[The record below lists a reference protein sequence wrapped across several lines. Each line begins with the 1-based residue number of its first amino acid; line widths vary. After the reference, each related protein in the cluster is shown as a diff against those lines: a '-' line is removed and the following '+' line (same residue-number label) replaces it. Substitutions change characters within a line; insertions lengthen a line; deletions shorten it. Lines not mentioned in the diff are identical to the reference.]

1 MANVRFYNQEL
12 SGNQFPDSPALKT
25 FFERHLRQAEM

>member
-12 SGNQFPDSPALKT
+12 SGNQFPDSPALRA
-25 FFERHLRQAEM
+25 FERKAFEAS